1 MKNNYLFKLLFIS
14 SLIGSESVESKID
27 NFFSSVNDKTINLIV
42 LNQEKNIPAS
52 LSIDNNVIFFD
63 TIDFDSTV
71 TKIQNNS
78 IFTYDLKNER
88 LIIENSEEN
97 FLNFF
102 YNNNFK
108 DYYMINKSIIR
119 KTYRVIYSNNINT
132 LEIDFDEE
140 LDKVSKIK
148 LIQDKNIF
156 FDVKIL
162 DVLEFNDP
170 IKNLILTNDW
180 KTIDWRVE

>member
-1 MKNNYLFKLLFIS
+1 
-14 SLIGSESVESKID
+14 
-27 NFFSSVNDKTINLIV
+27 
-42 LNQEKNIPAS
+42 
-52 LSIDNNVIFFD
+52 
-63 TIDFDSTV
+63 
-71 TKIQNNS
+71 
-78 IFTYDLKNER
+78 
-88 LIIENSEEN
+88 
-97 FLNFF
+97 
-102 YNNNFK
+102 
-108 DYYMINKSIIR
+108 MINKSIIR

-132 LEIDFDEE
+132 LEIDFDED

>member
-1 MKNNYLFKLLFIS
+1 MILKPMISVICSSETLFFWTFLHIEKGVFSLPNICELILFFFNIKFIS
-14 SLIGSESVESKID
+14 
-27 NFFSSVNDKTINLIV
+27 
-42 LNQEKNIPAS
+42 
-52 LSIDNNVIFFD
+52 
-63 TIDFDSTV
+63 
-71 TKIQNNS
+71 
-78 IFTYDLKNER
+78 
-88 LIIENSEEN
+88 
-97 FLNFF
+97 
-102 YNNNFK
+102 
-108 DYYMINKSIIR
+108 
-119 KTYRVIYSNNINT
+119 
-132 LEIDFDEE
+132 